1 MFGVLSII
9 YWLTTIQIGNLGG
22 GNDFDVG
29 LHAIDGYAQDKD
41 MASRF
46 ALPAKYYEGRIKE
59 NLSDER

>member
-1 MFGVLSII
+1 M
-9 YWLTTIQIGNLGG
+9 TTIQIGNLGG

-46 ALPAKYYEGRIKE
+46 VLPAKYYEGRIKE